1 MTTGDS
7 FSGALKSALQKDA
20 TSVHDKAYKKLLELA
35 KDLASTISEDSD
47 HQVRAVLEPG
57 HTTHRGQQFRIKV
70 YSPSQKDEI
79 IFFRAHIPVGGF
91 PVSFDFLDTK
101 GLSDFVEAKDE
112 NEMESVLLA
121 FLTQPESLNL
131 IRTWRDYVAGLPK

>member
-20 TSVHDKAYKKLLELA
+20 ASDHGRAYAKLLEMA
-35 KDLASTISEDSD
+35 KNLASTISEDSD
-47 HQVRAVLEPG
+47 QVRAVLEPG
-57 HTTHRGQQFRIKV
+57 HTTQRGQQFRVKV